1 MEGMKRFLVVGG
13 LLATLIVGVAAL
25 HSLTTMAD
33 APMTEAH
40 IQRIRDNCSEAQSAL
55 SQLHATDALLRVN
68 RGQLYES
75 ISTKLMEPFDS
86 RLALNNYNAPDL
98 VSIAADYDRQLTDF
112 RSKYQQYEESM
123 SATLAINCRNQPVA
137 FYDSV
142 TATRTQRDQVHQ
154 SALALHALITNYQQA
169 FETFAK
175 TFKESSK

>member
-1 MEGMKRFLVVGG
+1 MKRFLVAGS
-13 LLATLIVGVAAL
+13 LLAALVIGAVML
-25 HSLTTMAD
+25 HSMTTLAD
-33 APMTEAH
+33 VPMTEAH

-86 RLALNNYNAPDL
+86 RLALNNYNAPNL
-98 VSIAADYDRQLTDF
+98 VSIAASYDRQLTDF

-123 SATLAINCRNQPVA
+123 STTLEINCRNQPVA

-142 TATRTQRDQVHQ
+142 AATRDERNKVHQ
-154 SALALHALITNYQQA
+154 SALALHSLITSYQQA
-169 FETFAK
+169 FEAFAK

>member
-1 MEGMKRFLVVGG
+1 MKRFLVIIGVM
-13 LLATLIVGVAAL
+13 ATLSIGVVAL
-25 HSLTTMAD
+25 HSLTTLAD
-33 APMTEAH
+33 TPMTEEH

-98 VSIAADYDRQLTDF
+98 VSIASSYDQQLTDF
-112 RSKYQQYEESM
+112 RTKYQQYEESM
-123 SATLAINCRNQPVA
+123 SATLEINCRNQPVA

-142 TATRTQRDQVHQ
+142 SATRDKRDKVHQ
-154 SALALHALITNYQQA
+154 SALALHDFITNYQQA
-169 FETFAK
+169 FEAFAK
-175 TFKESSK
+175 TFRENSK